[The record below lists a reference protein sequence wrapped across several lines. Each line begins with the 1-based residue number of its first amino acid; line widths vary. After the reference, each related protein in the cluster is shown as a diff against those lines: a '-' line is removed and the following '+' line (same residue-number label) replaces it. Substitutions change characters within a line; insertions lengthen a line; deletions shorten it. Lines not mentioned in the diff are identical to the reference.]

1 MIKLHKLVTTY
12 WLNRTGVGMAANLDD
27 SHDEDFY
34 SEIYEVAGALAAA
47 AAVLAATPQG
57 KQMLEL
63 MRQLRENPPQSIS
76 LSLEDQAA
84 WNNAFEHPEGYTHL
98 HPVGTAL
105 ADVAF
110 TEMDI
115 IETVAWATGSIEEP
129 PETLSP
135 EVVEWLD
142 KAFPASNYTPAT
154 YDDILPPEV

>member
-1 MIKLHKLVTTY
+1 MT
-12 WLNRTGVGMAANLDD
+12 ANLDD
-27 SHDEDFY
+27 SHDKDFY
-34 SEIYEVAGALAAA
+34 SEIYEVAEALAAA
-47 AAVLAATPQG
+47 AAALAATPQG
-57 KQMLEL
+57 KQILEL

-76 LSLEDQAA
+76 LSPEDQVA
-84 WNNAFEHPEGYTHL
+84 WNNAFEHPEDYTHL
-98 HPVGTAL
+98 HPAGASL

-115 IETVAWATGSIEEP
+115 IETVAWATRSIEES

-142 KAFPASNYTPAT
+142 KAFPASNYTLAT